1 MPEKKLQPKV
11 KKYIY
16 LLMSGHIITDIN
28 QGALPAVLPFLVS
41 QHDLSFTAAGGL
53 MLALTSVSSIIQPFL
68 GHFSDKLGNPQVMS
82 LGVLIAGSGFAALGL
97 ASSYPIMFFCVLVS
111 GIGIALFHPEGG
123 RMVNCITKTGK
134 GEAMGTFSLGGSI
147 GFTAGPLLVVLI
159 VPLLGLRGLL
169 LFLVLPII
177 MVLLLQYYKKDLK
190 AFSDREYEERNC
202 DTAGGR
208 RDNWKGF
215 SILSAVILS
224 SSVVDYGLVTFIPLF
239 WISVLGQSE
248 GISSFMLAVMT
259 ALGAIST
266 YMGGRM
272 ADRFGF
278 RRIIILGT
286 LLYAP
291 MILFAG
297 FSTNVALAAIAVV
310 LLGLTVNVTHSPS
323 VALGQSYL
331 PNHVGLASGIT
342 LGLAV
347 SFGGIASP
355 VLGWIGDRNGLVMVM
370 VALAVVGGA
379 GAFFSLLIPK
389 EKRINSPEC
398 QQ

>member
-1 MPEKKLQPKV
+1 MQEKKLQPKV

-16 LLMSGHIITDIN
+16 LLMLGHIVTDIN

-41 QHDLSFTAAGGL
+41 QHGLSFAAAGGL
-53 MLALTSVSSIIQPFL
+53 MLALTSVSSVIQPFL

-82 LGVLIAGSGFAALGL
+82 IGVLIAGSGFAALGVVN
-97 ASSYPIMFFCVLVS
+97 SYPAMFLCVLVS

-123 RMVNCITKTGK
+123 RMVNCVAKTGK

-147 GFTAGPLLVVLI
+147 GFTVGPLLVILVI
-159 VPLLGLRGLL
+159 PLLGLRGLL
-169 LFLVLPII
+169 FFLVPPIVT
-177 MVLLLQYYKKDLK
+177 VLLLQYCKKDLK
-190 AFSDREYEERNC
+190 SFSDREYEERSC
-202 DTAGGR
+202 GTAGGKQ
-208 RDNWKGF
+208 DNWKGF

-224 SSVVDYGLVTFIPLF
+224 NSIVDYGLITFIPLF
-239 WISVLGQSE
+239 WLNILNQSE
-248 GISSFMLAVMT
+248 GVGSFMLAVMT
-259 ALGAIST
+259 ALGAIAT

-278 RRIIILGT
+278 RKIIILGS
-286 LLYAP
+286 LLYVP
-291 MILFAG
+291 IILMAG
-297 FSTNVALAAIAVV
+297 LSTNMVLSAIAVV
-310 LLGLTVNVTHSPS
+310 LLGLTVNLSHSPS

-347 SFGGIASP
+347 SFGGLASP

-370 VALAVVGGA
+370 LTLAVVGGVS
-379 GAFFSLLIPK
+379 AFFSLLIPK
-389 EKRINSPEC
+389 ANKKNSV
-398 QQ
+398 